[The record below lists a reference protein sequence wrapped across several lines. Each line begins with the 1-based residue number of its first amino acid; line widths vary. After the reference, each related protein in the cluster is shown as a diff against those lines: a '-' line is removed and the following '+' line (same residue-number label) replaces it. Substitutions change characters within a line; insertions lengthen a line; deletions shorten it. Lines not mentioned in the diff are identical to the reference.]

1 MIEMKL
7 SEMDEWMI
15 GLDVKESGVYGIK
28 LDDDCRVIE
37 SVKVDEVKEWVKK
50 YSDDVL
56 GFEFWVGDEY
66 EYWNVEVDVDWDNID
81 EEDVFENGVLVVE
94 DVSED
99 DFDDSGVL
107 VYSYEG
113 KYVLMSFDIGGS
125 LCECDVY
132 ESLDEIKC

>member
-1 MIEMKL
+1 MVRLGMMKKERELNMIEMKL

-66 EYWNVEVDVDWDNID
+66 EYWNIGVE
-81 EEDVFENGVLVVE
+81 
-94 DVSED
+94 
-99 DFDDSGVL
+99 
-107 VYSYEG
+107 
-113 KYVLMSFDIGGS
+113 K
-125 LCECDVY
+125 
-132 ESLDEIKC
+132 